1 MATDAPSAPTAGGIL
16 STDEYQLTMAQLYFR
31 NGLHERRA
39 RFEHFFRSYPDYGE
53 HQAGYCITAGLEQ
66 FANWALT
73 TRATP
78 GDVDALRSHK
88 SRSGDAL
95 FGDDFC
101 EWFANLDFGELR
113 IDAVPEGRVV
123 HANTPITVVEGPLAV
138 AQLVETSLLN
148 RLNFPTLIA
157 TKASR
162 VVEAGQGRPVLEFG
176 MRRAATGDGADAS
189 ARAAIVGGAASTSNA
204 AVGYRLGITPAG
216 THAHSMVQ
224 LFMALGGGEL
234 AAFEAYAD
242 SYPDDCLL
250 LVDTIDT
257 LGSGVPNAIRVFERL
272 RRKGHEPVGIRLDS
286 GDLAYL
292 AVEASRMLDDAGFPD
307 AVIVLSSQLDELTIW
322 QIIAQITFESRRAGL
337 DADHIVGRLVFGVGS
352 RLAASDGDPIL
363 DGVYKLVAIDEGGSW
378 RPAMKL
384 SDTPAKVL
392 NPGVKRLW
400 RLYDARGRATADVL
414 SEADETLT
422 PGAELRLHHH
432 AQAEIHRTLAAGRIT
447 RAEELLVP
455 VIDHGRLVYPGG
467 PEALADIGAA
477 RQRRHDD
484 VDALDPGVRRL
495 VNPHVYHVSITD
507 RLLATKLRLIESI
520 AVGSAPA

>member
-1 MATDAPSAPTAGGIL
+1 MTAASPRMGGIL

-31 NGLHERRA
+31 FGLHERRV

-53 HQAGYCITAGLEQ
+53 HQAGYCIAAGLEQ
-66 FANWALT
+66 FAEWALS
-73 TRATP
+73 TRATR
-78 GDVDALRSHK
+78 GDVDALRTHRR
-88 SRSGDAL
+88 RSGEPLFHDDFLDWFAGVGFDAL
-95 FGDDFC
+95 RV
-101 EWFANLDFGELR
+101 E
-113 IDAVPEGRVV
+113 AVPEGRVV

-138 AQLVETSLLN
+138 AQLVETPLLN

-162 VVEAGQGRPVLEFG
+162 VVEAGQRRPVLEFG
-176 MRRAATGDGADAS
+176 MRRAASGEGADVA

-242 SYPDDCLL
+242 AYPDDCLL
-250 LVDTIDT
+250 LVDTVDT
-257 LGSGVPNAIRVFERL
+257 LGSGVPNAIRVFEKL
-272 RRKGHEPVGIRLDS
+272 RRNGHKPVGIRLDS

-292 AVEASRMLDDAGFPD
+292 AVEASKMLDAAGFPD
-307 AVIVLSSQLDELTIW
+307 ATIVLSSQLDELTVW
-322 QIIAQITFESRRAGL
+322 QIVAQITLEARRAGL
-337 DADHIVGRLVFGVGS
+337 DPDHIVGRLVFGVGS
-352 RLAASDGDPIL
+352 RLVASDGDPIL
-363 DGVYKLVAIDEGGSW
+363 DGVYKLVAVEDKGEW
-378 RPAMKL
+378 LPAMKI

-392 NPGVKRLW
+392 NPGAKRLW
-400 RLYDARGRATADVL
+400 RVYDSRGRATADVL
-414 SEADETLT
+414 SEADEQLV
-422 PGAELRLHHH
+422 PGTDLSLHHH
-432 AQAEIHRTLAAGRIT
+432 AQVDISRTLPSNAWT

-455 VIDHGRLVYPGG
+455 VIDGGRLVYPGG
-467 PEALADIGAA
+467 REGLADIEAA

-484 VDALDPGVRRL
+484 VDALHPGVRRL

-507 RLLATKLRLIESI
+507 KLFATKMRLIEQIGASS
-520 AVGSAPA
+520 VPG